1 MPACAPM
8 PTSHSNNRGGSPRLL
23 VTIGDPAGIGP
34 EVTLK
39 ALSVFRAP
47 NPVSVIGDLALL
59 RNLARSLRISV
70 GWNRFQWIDMGPC
83 GVKPGKV
90 QPGAGRAAFAYLNE
104 AGRRISAGEAEA
116 LVTAPVS
123 KEAIARTGVS
133 FIGHTEFLAE
143 KFRRKTTMM
152 FVTGNFRVSLLT
164 THQAVRDIARHL
176 SRAETVRVLSDTFG
190 FIRRDLG
197 IRRPR
202 LALASL
208 NPHAGENGLF
218 GDEEKKILLPAVRAF
233 KKADGPLPVDTLM
246 KQAASGR
253 YDAVVAVYHDQ
264 ALIPVKLLG
273 WDQAVNVTLGLPF
286 VRTSPV
292 HGTAFDI
299 AGKGKADPRSM
310 RAALSLAL
318 QLAKN
323 RRDLS
328 HPSPTH
334 RRGSG

>member
-1 MPACAPM
+1 M
-8 PTSHSNNRGGSPRLL
+8 PTSQSSKRGGSPRLL

-39 ALSVFRAP
+39 TLAVFRGT
-47 NPVSVIGDLALL
+47 NPVAVIGDLTLL
-59 RNLARSLRISV
+59 RNLARSLHISIR
-70 GWNRFQWIDMGPC
+70 WDRFQWIDMGPLTS
-83 GVKPGKV
+83 
-90 QPGAGRAAFAYLNE
+90 GRAAFAYLME
-104 AGRRISAGEAEA
+104 AVRRIRAGEADA

-143 KFRRKTTMM
+143 KFHRKTTMM
-152 FVTGNFRVSLLT
+152 FVTGKFRVSLLT
-164 THQAVRDIARHL
+164 THHSIRNIARHL
-176 SRAETVRVLSDTFG
+176 SKAETVRVLNDTFE
-190 FIRRDLG
+190 FVRRDLG
-197 IRRPR
+197 IARPR

-208 NPHAGENGLF
+208 NPHAGENGMF

-233 KKADGPLPVDTLM
+233 KKAAGPLPVDTLM
-246 KQAASGR
+246 KQAAAGL

-310 RAALSLAL
+310 RAAVALAL
-318 QLAKN
+318 QLAGN
-323 RRDLS
+323 RKQC
-328 HPSPTH
+328 
-334 RRGSG
+334 

>member
-1 MPACAPM
+1 M
-8 PTSHSNNRGGSPRLL
+8 PTSHSNNRRSSPRLL
-23 VTIGDPAGIGP
+23 VTTGDPAGIGP

-39 ALSVFRAP
+39 TLSVFRGS
-47 NPVSVIGDLALL
+47 NPVSVIGDRALL
-59 RNLARSLRISV
+59 RKLARSLNISIR
-70 GWNRFQWIDMGPC
+70 WDRFQWIDMGPC

-90 QPGAGRAAFAYLNE
+90 QPTSGRAAFAYLNE
-104 AGRRISAGEAEA
+104 AVRCIRAGEVDA

-123 KEAIARTGVS
+123 KEAIARAGVS
-133 FIGHTEFLAE
+133 FIGHTEYLGE

-152 FVTGNFRVSLLT
+152 FVTGKFRVSLLT
-164 THQAVRDIARHL
+164 THQAIRDIARHL
-176 SRAETVRVLSDTFG
+176 SKTETVRVLSDTFE
-190 FIRRDLG
+190 FVRRDLG

-208 NPHAGENGLF
+208 NPHAGEGGLF

-233 KKADGPLPVDTLM
+233 KKAAGPLPVDTLM
-246 KQAASGR
+246 AHAAAGR

-310 RAALSLAL
+310 RAAVALAIK
-318 QLAKN
+318 LAKN

-328 HPSPTH
+328 HPSPSF